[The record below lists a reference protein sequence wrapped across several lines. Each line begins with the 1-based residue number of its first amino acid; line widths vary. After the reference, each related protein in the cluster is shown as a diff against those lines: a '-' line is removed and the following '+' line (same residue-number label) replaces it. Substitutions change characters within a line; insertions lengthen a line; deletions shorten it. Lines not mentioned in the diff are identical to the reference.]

1 MIDFIL
7 TKFQNLRFLGQF
19 PTLFDPYRQRLLTA
33 VKFYVV
39 CLIRVNRTY
48 CGPAIPKPL
57 TEISI
62 FNANTQFTR
71 AKSLVGQTLSKKFR

>member
-1 MIDFIL
+1 MSFA
-7 TKFQNLRFLGQF
+7 
-19 PTLFDPYRQRLLTA
+19 LLES
-33 VKFYVV
+33 
-39 CLIRVNRTY
+39 IRTY
-48 CGPAIPKPL
+48 CAPAIPKPL